1 MAANARA
8 AIGPDIG
15 RVCAVQVKRET
26 AARGGREGM
35 RVQTLWN
42 LLEVVL
48 PVTVASLRTLPT
60 PMRTPSQSRALKKSS
75 PFYRSLKHSSKA
87 RSYFSLTQPER
98 LRTRCDRS
106 ASWRGPPVG
115 AGQSPSSASLFHR
128 KSAHVACKAALSQ
141 GMLRIREDGTL
152 ANIPFSPS
160 LRGFHR
166 PRALC

>member
-48 PVTVASLRTLPT
+48 PVTAEAVADVTRAHAHTQ
-60 PMRTPSQSRALKKSS
+60 PSQ
-75 PFYRSLKHSSKA
+75 
-87 RSYFSLTQPER
+87 
-98 LRTRCDRS
+98 
-106 ASWRGPPVG
+106 G
-115 AGQSPSSASLFHR
+115 
-128 KSAHVACKAALSQ
+128 AHVAGRDFLIAISSV
-141 GMLRIREDGTL
+141 GINGT
-152 ANIPFSPS
+152 
-160 LRGFHR
+160 
-166 PRALC
+166 

>member
-48 PVTVASLRTLPT
+48 PVTAEAVADVTRAHAHTQ
-60 PMRTPSQSRALKKSS
+60 PSQGAQHDTNMEKSNMFPRCNGHVTSRRAKTPTLDLV
-75 PFYRSLKHSSKA
+75 R
-87 RSYFSLTQPER
+87 LTN
-98 LRTRCDRS
+98 TD
-106 ASWRGPPVG
+106 
-115 AGQSPSSASLFHR
+115 
-128 KSAHVACKAALSQ
+128 
-141 GMLRIREDGTL
+141 
-152 ANIPFSPS
+152 
-160 LRGFHR
+160 
-166 PRALC
+166 

>member
-60 PMRTPSQSRALKKSS
+60 PMRTPSQTRALITCYARRLSN
-75 PFYRSLKHSSKA
+75 LKYS
-87 RSYFSLTQPER
+87 F
-98 LRTRCDRS
+98 
-106 ASWRGPPVG
+106 
-115 AGQSPSSASLFHR
+115 
-128 KSAHVACKAALSQ
+128 
-141 GMLRIREDGTL
+141 TL
-152 ANIPFSPS
+152 HAPNN
-160 LRGFHR
+160 
-166 PRALC
+166 